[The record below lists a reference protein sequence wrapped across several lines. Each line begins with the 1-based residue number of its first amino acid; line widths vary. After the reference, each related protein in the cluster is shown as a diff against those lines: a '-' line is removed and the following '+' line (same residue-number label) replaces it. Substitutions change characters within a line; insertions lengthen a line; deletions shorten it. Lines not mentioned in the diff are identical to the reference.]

1 MNYFSKKIDTLLVS
15 FSIIFLVVM
24 VVFTLGS
31 SRFITNGYDFLSQK
45 LFHRE
50 FDLEKWLPTINSL
63 FLAPLFGLI
72 VVNAVIFP
80 KYHESSKILLTS
92 ALLVIML
99 GSIVYTSIMTT
110 DAHVNSDL
118 AAEYLLAKQCFLEKS
133 ILPLGWHY
141 STEIY
146 IVGKHLISAPMFLF
160 TENLTII
167 KTLTSLFCCIV
178 LFGSC
183 WYVLSKLEVQ
193 HLWIKLLACTMI
205 ISPFS
210 YLTWYVLQW
219 GTFYIPHVVFSLF
232 YIGLF
237 LNLLR
242 QSDMG
247 KVKKITI
254 VLFWGLAFL
263 SGLSTIRYIL
273 NFQFP
278 LALVMI
284 IAKVLEKKNDIT
296 NIKVFWI
303 QDKRIY
309 YSVIALFFGGFG
321 YICNNLVLQKLYSFS
336 EWNTIA
342 FCQLGD
348 VSLLDIFRATLQVF
362 GFQENISV
370 MTPLGVVNILVYVM
384 LLVIVVSLSKL
395 VKIDINPLQKVFLQF
410 FISSFLF
417 NVFIYL
423 NTEFIFRYLV
433 NILVLIIPCIAIIMS
448 NVMISQNMRYAVGVL
463 CSIVLF
469 TCSFATMQNTFISNE
484 NEDKMAVRDF
494 LLSQEYEFGYGTF
507 WNANVFNY
515 LTNGKVDMGNID
527 KEYDEAGV
535 PIITKEYGYDNWLT
549 PKRYYSNDYGNK
561 PIFLILSQAEYENAK
576 DNATLSVG
584 KEVYSDQYYKVF
596 EYPSHQAFK
605 ESFTGNEI

>member
-1 MNYFSKKIDTLLVS
+1 
-15 FSIIFLVVM
+15 
-24 VVFTLGS
+24 
-31 SRFITNGYDFLSQK
+31 
-45 LFHRE
+45 
-50 FDLEKWLPTINSL
+50 
-63 FLAPLFGLI
+63 
-72 VVNAVIFP
+72 
-80 KYHESSKILLTS
+80 
-92 ALLVIML
+92 
-99 GSIVYTSIMTT
+99 
-110 DAHVNSDL
+110 
-118 AAEYLLAKQCFLEKS
+118 
-133 ILPLGWHY
+133 
-141 STEIY
+141 
-146 IVGKHLISAPMFLF
+146 
-160 TENLTII
+160 
-167 KTLTSLFCCIV
+167 
-178 LFGSC
+178 
-183 WYVLSKLEVQ
+183 
-193 HLWIKLLACTMI
+193 
-205 ISPFS
+205 
-210 YLTWYVLQW
+210 
-219 GTFYIPHVVFSLF
+219 
-232 YIGLF
+232 
-237 LNLLR
+237 
-242 QSDMG
+242 
-247 KVKKITI
+247 
-254 VLFWGLAFL
+254 
-263 SGLSTIRYIL
+263 
-273 NFQFP
+273 
-278 LALVMI
+278 MI

-395 VKIDINPLQKVFLQF
+395 VKIDINPLQKIFLQF

-433 NILVLIIPCIAIIMS
+433 NILVLMIPCIAIIMS
-448 NVMISQNMRYAVGVL
+448 SVMISQNMRYAVGVL

-469 TCSFATMQNTFISNE
+469 TCSFATMQNIFISNE

-605 ESFTGNEI
+605 ESFTGNEF